1 MKKIAVLVARCY
13 WHDKQL
19 GSCARSRSSLTVLV
33 YFPRPSSALVLGS
46 QHRFSPVSLLMINAL
61 SLRVLL
67 FETNLELGHAGD
79 REEQNR
85 QHQKFTF
92 CNRL

>member
-1 MKKIAVLVARCY
+1 
-13 WHDKQL
+13 
-19 GSCARSRSSLTVLV
+19 
-33 YFPRPSSALVLGS
+33 
-46 QHRFSPVSLLMINAL
+46 MINAL

-92 CNRL
+92 CKRESTEEPPAMQ